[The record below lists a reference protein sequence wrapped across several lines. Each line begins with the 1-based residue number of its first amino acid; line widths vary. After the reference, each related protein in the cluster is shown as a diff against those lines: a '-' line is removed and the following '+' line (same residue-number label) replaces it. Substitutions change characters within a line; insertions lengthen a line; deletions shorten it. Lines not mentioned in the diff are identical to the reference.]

1 LLKKN
6 GNSLSSICE
15 KSGTRTRPFEG
26 VKKYIEFSNIDDF
39 GFINGCDE
47 MEYNDLPSRAK
58 IIVKTG
64 DLICARLKQSSDR
77 IAIITEEYNDCAV
90 STGFVVIRP
99 RELNPE
105 FILALLKSEN
115 IQTQIK
121 SKTTG
126 SIMASI
132 TDDEFLSVIIPD
144 LENIIEYNETLR
156 LSYESLYEIKNSIKS
171 NIRSINI

>member
-1 LLKKN
+1 MNNLYKF
-6 GNSLSSICE
+6 
-15 KSGTRTRPFEG
+15 P
-26 VKKYIEFSNIDDF
+26 IDKIPCDF
-39 GFINGCDE
+39 GFINGCDDL
-47 MEYNDLPSRAK
+47 EYNDLPSRAK

-77 IAIITEEYNDCAV
+77 IAIITDEYNDCVV

-99 RELNPE
+99 KEFNPE

-156 LSYESLYEIKNSIKS
+156 LSYEQLYEIKNSIKS